1 MTEIIRNFASYVN
14 KLPGYLDQLR
24 ASSALEPN
32 DIKKLPGI
40 YYFSEDG
47 ITLYVGRTKN
57 MRQRYRNHCHPGSK
71 GNDAPFA
78 FKLARIETGKQKP
91 SYKVEGSRKQLMEDE
106 LFKAAFDQSKSRI
119 RKMELRF
126 IEIDDPIEQTLFE
139 VYASVELRSVHNDFA
154 TS

>member
-1 MTEIIRNFASYVN
+1 MAWVNHEFADYVD
-14 KLPGYLDQLR
+14 LMPVYLDRLR
-24 ASSALEPN
+24 ASPALEPN

-57 MRQRYRNHCHPGSK
+57 MRQRYKNHCHPGSK

-78 FKLARIETGKQKP
+78 FKLARIETGRLKP
-91 SYKVEGSRKQLMEDE
+91 SYKAEGSRKQLMEDE
-106 LFKAAFDQSKSRI
+106 LFKAAFDQSKARI

-126 IEIDDPIEQTLFE
+126 IEIDDPIMQTLFE
-139 VYASVELRSVHNDFA
+139 VYASLVLKSVHNDFA

>member
-1 MTEIIRNFASYVN
+1 MTKIIRNFASYVD

-24 ASSALEPN
+24 TSPALEPK

-47 ITLYVGRTKN
+47 IPLYVGRTKN
-57 MRQRYRNHCHPGSK
+57 MRQRYKHHCHPGSK

-78 FKLARIETGKQKP
+78 FKLARIETGKRKP
-91 SYKVEGSRKQLMEDE
+91 SYKAEGSRKQLMEDE
-106 LFKAAFDQSKSRI
+106 IFKAAFDQSKSLI